1 MLAAS
6 RASWV
11 SRAAAASMLRGIIA
25 NDPRSPRP
33 EKHGNP
39 RNTRRRLAAALAGG
53 LVIILALHNT
63 RFDATPR
70 TELDFV
76 NCEAPTTRHNRTTRR
91 VVGAACST
99 NDVDAGDCVRDATG
113 WSTRYRCL
121 PTFVIGGAQK
131 AATGS
136 LAKWLEGHPYLKRGI
151 GSNGHPGEVHYF
163 DSFRNNASL
172 TDLER
177 TWRSYAARFPALS
190 ENEVKKGVL
199 TYEKSPSYLRF
210 HQAPRLL
217 AALLP
222 SCAWIIILRDPVD
235 RAYSAFA
242 HHIRHGRFGVAG
254 RVEITKFH
262 GAFDLHAIGA
272 TPARRRGDAGSPLL
286 DRARMCTRR
295 TG

>member
-1 MLAAS
+1 
-6 RASWV
+6 
-11 SRAAAASMLRGIIA
+11 MLRGIIA

-39 RNTRRRLAAALAGG
+39 RHKTRRLAAALAII
-53 LVIILALHNT
+53 LVILLALRDK
-63 RFDATPR
+63 RFEDQGIKLEFT
-70 TELDFV
+70 
-76 NCEAPTTRHNRTTRR
+76 NCDAPTTTHNRTTRR

-99 NDVDAGDCVRDATG
+99 NDVDAGDCVRDATR

-136 LAKWLEGHPYLKRGI
+136 LAKWLEGHPYLRRGI
-151 GSNGHPGEVHYF
+151 GDNGHPGEVHYVDAF
-163 DSFRNNASL
+163 ARNASL

-177 TWRSYAARFPALS
+177 TWRSYAERFPALS

-217 AALLP
+217 SSLLP

-235 RAYSAFA
+235 RAYLAFA

-272 TPARRRGDAGSPLL
+272 APARRRGDAGTQPL

-295 TG
+295 TGLVDSARPSQMT

>member
-1 MLAAS
+1 
-6 RASWV
+6 
-11 SRAAAASMLRGIIA
+11 MLRGIIA

-39 RNTRRRLAAALAGG
+39 RNTRRRLAAALALI
-53 LVIILALHNT
+53 LVMLIALRET
-63 RFDATPR
+63 SEKTTLEVTDCATATP
-70 TELDFV
+70 
-76 NCEAPTTRHNRTTRR
+76 NRTTRR
-91 VVGAACST
+91 IMGKKCASI
-99 NDVDAGDCVRDATG
+99 DVDAGDCVRDATFY
-113 WSTRYRCL
+113 STRYRCL
-121 PTFVIGGAQK
+121 PSFVIGGAQK

-136 LAKWLEGHPYLKRGI
+136 LAKWLEGHPYLRRGI

-163 DSFRNNASL
+163 DAFSRNASL
-172 TDLER
+172 VDLEK
-177 TWRSYAARFPALS
+177 TWRSYAERFPALS

-217 AALLP
+217 SALLP

-242 HHIRHGRFGVAG
+242 HHVRHGRFGVAG

>member
-1 MLAAS
+1 
-6 RASWV
+6 
-11 SRAAAASMLRGIIA
+11 MLRGIIA

-39 RNTRRRLAAALAGG
+39 RHKTRRLAAALAGG

-76 NCEAPTTRHNRTTRR
+76 NCEAPTTRHNRTRR
-91 VVGAACST
+91 VVGNTCTSAV
-99 NDVDAGDCVRDATG
+99 VDAGDCVSDTNIWRET
-113 WSTRYRCL
+113 YHCL
-121 PTFVIGGAQK
+121 PSFVIGGAQK

-136 LAKWLEGHPYLKRGI
+136 LAKWLEGHPYLRRGI
-151 GSNGHPGEVHYF
+151 GDNGHPGEIHYVDAF
-163 DSFRNNASL
+163 ARNASL

-190 ENEVKKGVL
+190 ENEVRTGVL

-217 AALLP
+217 SALLP

-272 TPARRRGDAGSPLL
+272 APARRRGDAGSP
-286 DRARMCTRR
+286 